1 MNAYSL
7 DLRERVI
14 QTLCEGVTQSEVAEQ
29 FGVSLSTV
37 EKWWRRWRETGSIA
51 PRPSASGPARVLAAC
66 ERLLRR
72 VVKQQPDMTLSEV
85 CAQIETK
92 TGLHTSP
99 SMMCRELHLLH
110 LSRKKNVAR
119 QSTRNRTRPKIAAR
133 PSPQDEE
140 DPALYRRTP
149 QIHR

>member
-72 VVKQQPDMTLSEV
+72 VVKQQPAMTLSEV

-99 SMMCRELHLLH
+99 SMMCRELQTLH
-110 LSRKKNVAR
+110 LPRKKKSLHDSQRDTPRVQRQRRAFKKKHAR
-119 QSTRNRTRPKIAAR
+119 LTFPGHPPEI
-133 PSPQDEE
+133 
-140 DPALYRRTP
+140 YR
-149 QIHR
+149 